1 MLLSH
6 LPVLSTASGSPPRGK
21 KGLERGALGFCGVLG
36 KGGGCCVV
44 SFSFRGM
51 KEANPPWSQAAC
63 RCWFSPVPRRG
74 PSRGGPRGRSR
85 AARPLPL
92 GCVREQW
99 FQAAWGGSCVLCV
112 LLLGHS
118 PLCFSAVPRFQ
129 QLLVLVVC
137 FGCGFF
143 CFLFFFKNFL
153 PHTPVWN

>member
-1 MLLSH
+1 MWC
-6 LPVLSTASGSPPRGK
+6 SG
-21 KGLERGALGFCGVLG
+21 E
-36 KGGGCCVV
+36 GGGCCVV

-74 PSRGGPRGRSR
+74 PSRGGPQGRSR

-137 FGCGFF
+137 FGCVCFF
-143 CFLFFFKNFL
+143 FFFKFSPSHSCLELARRWCSPCLWMPASFVL
-153 PHTPVWN
+153 PTQLATGSP

>member
-1 MLLSH
+1 M
-6 LPVLSTASGSPPRGK
+6 
-21 KGLERGALGFCGVLG
+21 
-36 KGGGCCVV
+36 

-143 CFLFFFKNFL
+143 CFLFFFLKIFSL
-153 PHTPVWN
+153 TLLFGTSSALVFALLMDASFICLAHSAGHGQSLTRLSARG